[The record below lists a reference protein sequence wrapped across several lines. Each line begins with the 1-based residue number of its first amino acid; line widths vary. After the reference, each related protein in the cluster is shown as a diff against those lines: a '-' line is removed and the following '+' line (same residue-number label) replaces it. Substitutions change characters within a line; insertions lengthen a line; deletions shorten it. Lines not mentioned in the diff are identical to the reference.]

1 MNSQDREYEDFEI
14 FEQIRFPGE
23 AQPSPPGETVPA
35 PAQRQNP
42 LPQQKRQQ
50 APQNLQ
56 EDLFY
61 EIEYDSCPMPGVG
74 RFVLKSTP
82 IDAPKRDEIRDIFDQ
97 MRDIARESRAAQ
109 LHSVRFYD
117 RRVQQEN
124 ARIFYQQALF
134 MEDFEDKYTQSVPC
148 SAYYPNYQMMGYGQL
163 RTYFTWRTHVRG
175 GDIAETSLSYAFMY
189 IYELLNNIG
198 TDSPQDGLKRLM
210 TFWKAFRNYHQA
222 LDRYMPGWLK
232 DYYIYY
238 ELPGSFAEFVSE
250 NDLGAYYPNLSDP
263 GDDFQLL
270 CSLSKYDIR
279 KSAFYTPERSSLIE
293 DCFRFVFAGLEQ
305 TLAEKQIRLRELLFY
320 PSGNMSVWLPFKGA
334 LFYPHGQQRDRQIV
348 LSEKEIYRCSRNTWT
363 FSAVITADSGKRLIG
378 YIAKQTEAVLRKLT
392 NYKYKLSADP
402 GMLSPATAD
411 MLQAAGISPEAVITD
426 AVTAFYRES
435 TKTVVR
441 VDPAALDKIRRE
453 ALDTQEKL
461 IVPEEEAANVL
472 TNPLPSPAPNAAS
485 DTSPAMLPPP
495 AVFPTAASSPD
506 VSADAASPAAP
517 WTALRR
523 ALSNAEAGALSAVL
537 RGGTD
542 FTEYADRHG
551 IMPEVLADDINEK
564 AMDFI
569 GDSLL
574 DNEFE
579 PYEDYIEQIKE
590 MVKEI

>member
-1 MNSQDREYEDFEI
+1 MNSHDREYEDFEI
-14 FEQIRFPGE
+14 FEQILFPDKAQPAPPGE
-23 AQPSPPGETVPA
+23 AVPA
-35 PAQRQNP
+35 PDQCQNP
-42 LPQQKRQQ
+42 LPPQKPQP
-50 APQNLQ
+50 APQNQQ

-74 RFVLKSTP
+74 RFVLKSNP

-97 MRDIARESRAAQ
+97 MRDIARESRSAQ
-109 LHSVRFYD
+109 LHSSRFYD

-134 MEDFEDKYTQSVPC
+134 MEDFEDKYGQSVPC

-163 RTYFTWRTHVRG
+163 RTYFTWRTHVRD
-175 GDIAETSLSYAFMY
+175 GDIAETSLSYAFIY

-210 TFWKAFRNYHQA
+210 SFWEAFRIYHKA
-222 LDRYMPGWLK
+222 LDRYMSGWLK

-250 NDLGAYYPNLSDP
+250 NDLCAYYPNLSDP

-279 KSAFYTPERSSLIE
+279 KSAFYTPERSLLIE

-348 LSEKEIYRCSRNTWT
+348 LSEKEIYRCSQNTWT

-411 MLQAAGISPEAVITD
+411 MLQAAGISLEAVITD
-426 AVTAFYRES
+426 AVTAFYREI

-461 IVPEEEAANVL
+461 IVPEEEAAIAL
-472 TNPLPSPAPNAAS
+472 TIVSPSAVSSADVSPKAA
-485 DTSPAMLPPP
+485 L
-495 AVFPTAASSPD
+495 SPD
-506 VSADAASPAAP
+506 VSVDAAALPDP
-517 WTALRR
+517 WAALRR
-523 ALSNAEAGALSAVL
+523 ALSGAEAGALSAVL
-537 RGGTD
+537 RGETD
-542 FTEYADRHG
+542 FREYADRQG